1 MTYYDDEDDNG
12 QNPPPPAGRPA
23 PRAEFRADPS
33 FSPRAGYPQA
43 TPPQPHPQGEPN
55 PMDEYVQPQR
65 HAAPPPLTAQASA
78 PPPPPP
84 PQTPGPETYV
94 DPAAAGYRAPAQ
106 DPYADPQYQQAY
118 QQGPAAQQAQEA
130 YYQEYEQ
137 QHAGYY
143 QTAAP
148 RRRNLLNIGVIAGA
162 VIVFGGIIFY
172 AYNQG
177 MRAGTESVAPILR
190 ADTAP
195 TKIRPE
201 QPGGMEVPHQDKLV
215 YDRLNPANNAPPGE
229 VERLLPPPEAPM
241 ERPRADAV
249 EPPEEMPMAE
259 EGEGAVSALR
269 EPPPDEVARQAPM
282 APAPVPTYAPP
293 VTAPAPPQQQP
304 LPTPKP
310 AQPQP
315 QQLLP
320 QQQTP
325 APKPVTQALVAPP
338 PATTVPKPAP
348 APVAPTSPVAT
359 APKPATGGPA
369 VRIQVAAVDSEAK
382 AAAEWQ
388 RLQRK
393 FGGELGGLSMR
404 TVRVELPKGIF
415 YRIQGGPVDEARAKQ
430 ICAAMS
436 AQGAGCSIVR

>member
-1 MTYYDDEDDNG
+1 MTYHDDEDDNG
-12 QNPPPPAGRPA
+12 QNPPPPAGRLA

-65 HAAPPPLTAQASA
+65 QAAPPPLTAQAAA
-78 PPPPPP
+78 PPPPPQAP
-84 PQTPGPETYV
+84 VPETYV

-106 DPYADPQYQQAY
+106 DPYADPQYQQGY
-118 QQGPAAQQAQEA
+118 HQGPAAQQAQEA

-143 QTAAP
+143 QAAAP

-215 YDRLNPANNAPPGE
+215 YDRLNPASNAPPGE
-229 VERLLPPPEAPM
+229 VERLLPPPETPM

-249 EPPEEMPMAE
+249 EPAEELPMAE

-269 EPPPDEVARQAPM
+269 EPPPEEGTRQAPM

-293 VTAPAPPQQQP
+293 VAAPAPQPQQ
-304 LPTPKP
+304 
-310 AQPQP
+310 QP

-325 APKPVTQALVAPP
+325 PKQVTQALVAPP
-338 PATTVPKPAP
+338 PASVAPKPVPATAAP
-348 APVAPTSPVAT
+348 AVAPPVAAT
-359 APKPATGGPA
+359 AKPATGGPA
-369 VRIQVAAVDSEAK
+369 VRVQVAAVDSEAK

-393 FGGELGGLSMR
+393 FAGELGGMSMR
-404 TVRVELPKGIF
+404 TVRVQLPKGIF
-415 YRIQGGPVDEARAKQ
+415 FRIQGGPVDEARAKQ
-430 ICAAMS
+430 ICATMA

>member
-1 MTYYDDEDDNG
+1 MTYHDDEDDNG

-43 TPPQPHPQGEPN
+43 TPPQPHPQGDPN

-65 HAAPPPLTAQASA
+65 QAAPPPLTAQAAA
-78 PPPPPP
+78 PPPPPQAP
-84 PQTPGPETYV
+84 VPETYV

-106 DPYADPQYQQAY
+106 DPYADPQYQQGY
-118 QQGPAAQQAQEA
+118 HQGPAAQQAQEA

-143 QTAAP
+143 QAAAP

-215 YDRLNPANNAPPGE
+215 YDRLNPASNAPPGE
-229 VERLLPPPEAPM
+229 VERLLPPPETPM

-249 EPPEEMPMAE
+249 EPAEELPMAE

-269 EPPPDEVARQAPM
+269 EPPPEEGTRQAPM

-293 VTAPAPPQQQP
+293 VAAPAPQ
-304 LPTPKP
+304 
-310 AQPQP
+310 QP

-325 APKPVTQALVAPP
+325 PKPVTQALVAPP
-338 PATTVPKPAP
+338 PASVAPKPVPSAAA
-348 APVAPTSPVAT
+348 APVAVPPVAAT
-359 APKPATGGPA
+359 AKPATGGPA
-369 VRIQVAAVDSEAK
+369 VRVQVAAVDSEAK

-393 FGGELGGLSMR
+393 FAGELGGMSMR
-404 TVRVELPKGIF
+404 TVRVQLPKGIF

-430 ICAAMS
+430 ICAAMA

>member
-1 MTYYDDEDDNG
+1 MTYYDDDDEDDNG

-65 HAAPPPLTAQASA
+65 QAAPPPLTAQASA

-84 PQTPGPETYV
+84 QAPGPETYV

-106 DPYADPQYQQAY
+106 DPYADPQYQQGY

-143 QTAAP
+143 QAATP

-249 EPPEEMPMAE
+249 EPSEEMPMAE
-259 EGEGAVSALR
+259 EGEGAVAALR
-269 EPPPDEVARQAPM
+269 EPPPDELARQAPM

-293 VTAPAPPQQQP
+293 VATQAPQQQQP
-304 LPTPKP
+304 VPAPKP
-310 AQPQP
+310 AQQQQP

-320 QQQTP
+320 QQQSP
-325 APKPVTQALVAPP
+325 PPKPVTQALVAPP
-338 PATTVPKPAP
+338 PAPVAPKPAP
-348 APVAPTSPVAT
+348 TPAAPAAA

>member
-1 MTYYDDEDDNG
+1 MTYHDDEDDNG

-65 HAAPPPLTAQASA
+65 QAALPPLTAQAAA

-84 PQTPGPETYV
+84 QAPVPETYV

-106 DPYADPQYQQAY
+106 DPYADPQYQQGY
-118 QQGPAAQQAQEA
+118 NQGPAAQQAQEA

-143 QTAAP
+143 QAAAP

-215 YDRLNPANNAPPGE
+215 YDRLNPTSNAPPGE
-229 VERLLPPPEAPM
+229 VERLLPPPETPM

-249 EPPEEMPMAE
+249 EPAEELPMAE

-269 EPPPDEVARQAPM
+269 QPPPEEVARQAPM

-293 VTAPAPPQQQP
+293 VANPAPQ
-304 LPTPKP
+304 
-310 AQPQP
+310 QP

-325 APKPVTQALVAPP
+325 PKQVTQALVAPP
-338 PATTVPKPAP
+338 ASVAPKPAP
-348 APVAPTSPVAT
+348 TAAAPAVAPPVAAT
-359 APKPATGGPA
+359 AKPATGGPA

-393 FGGELGGLSMR
+393 FAGELGGMSMR
-404 TVRVELPKGIF
+404 TVRVELPRGIF

-430 ICAAMS
+430 ICAAMA

>member
-65 HAAPPPLTAQASA
+65 HAAPPPLTAHAAA
-78 PPPPPP
+78 PPPPPQAP
-84 PQTPGPETYV
+84 APETYA

-106 DPYADPQYQQAY
+106 DPYADPQYQQGY
-118 QQGPAAQQAQEA
+118 HQGPAAQQAQEA

-143 QTAAP
+143 QAAAP

-215 YDRLNPANNAPPGE
+215 YDRLNPASNAPPGE

-249 EPPEEMPMAE
+249 EPPEELPMAE

-269 EPPPDEVARQAPM
+269 EPPSEEVTRQAPV

-293 VTAPAPPQQQP
+293 VASASQP
-304 LPTPKP
+304 
-310 AQPQP
+310 P

-320 QQQTP
+320 QQQ
-325 APKPVTQALVAPP
+325 APSRQVTQALVAPP
-338 PATTVPKPAP
+338 PAAPVAKPAP
-348 APVAPTSPVAT
+348 APTAT
-359 APKPATGGPA
+359 ATPAATPPAATAAAKPATGGPA

-382 AAAEWQ
+382 ATAEWQ

-393 FGGELGGLSMR
+393 FAGELGGMSMR

-430 ICAAMS
+430 ICATMS

>member
-78 PPPPPP
+78 PPPP
-84 PQTPGPETYV
+84 QAPGPETYV

-143 QTAAP
+143 QAAAP

-269 EPPPDEVARQAPM
+269 EPPPDELARQAPM

-304 LPTPKP
+304 VPAPKP
-310 AQPQP
+310 AQQQP

-320 QQQTP
+320 QQQATP
-325 APKPVTQALVAPP
+325 PKQVTQALVTPP
-338 PATTVPKPAP
+338 PAATAPKPTP
-348 APVAPTSPVAT
+348 APVAAAPAAT

-430 ICAAMS
+430 ICATMS

>member
-78 PPPPPP
+78 PPPPPA
-84 PQTPGPETYV
+84 PGPETYV
-94 DPAAAGYRAPAQ
+94 DPVAAGYRAPAQ

-143 QTAAP
+143 QAAAP

-269 EPPPDEVARQAPM
+269 EPPPDELARQAPM

-304 LPTPKP
+304 VPAPRP
-310 AQPQP
+310 AQQQP

-325 APKPVTQALVAPP
+325 APKPVTQALVTPP
-338 PATTVPKPAP
+338 PATVAPKPAP
-348 APVAPTSPVAT
+348 AATAPAT
-359 APKPATGGPA
+359 VAPKPATGGPA
-369 VRIQVAAVDSEAK
+369 VRVQVAAVDSEAK

>member
-33 FSPRAGYPQA
+33 FSPRAGYPQ
-43 TPPQPHPQGEPN
+43 PPQSPPHPQAEPS
-55 PMDEYVQPQR
+55 PMDDYVQPQR
-65 HAAPPPLTAQASA
+65 HAAPPPLSAQPT
-78 PPPPPP
+78 PPPA
-84 PQTPGPETYV
+84 PQQPTPAAEAYI
-94 DPAAAGYRAPAQ
+94 DPAAAGYRAQAQ
-106 DPYADPQYQQAY
+106 DPYADPQHQQGY
-118 QQGPAAQQAQEA
+118 QQGPTAQQAQDA
-130 YYQEYEQ
+130 YYQDYEQ
-137 QHAGYY
+137 QHPGYY
-143 QTAAP
+143 QGVPP
-148 RRRNLLNIGVIAGA
+148 RRRNLLNIGVFAGA
-162 VIVFGGIIFY
+162 IIIFGGIIFY

-190 ADTAP
+190 ADTSP

-215 YDRLNPANNAPPGE
+215 YDRLNPASNAPPGE

-241 ERPRADAV
+241 ERPRAEMA
-249 EPPEEMPMAE
+249 EPAEDMPMAE
-259 EGEGAVSALR
+259 EGEGAVAAMR
-269 EPPPDEVARQAPM
+269 E
-282 APAPVPTYAPP
+282 APAEEPAYRQPAPQPAPQPVPSYAPP
-293 VTAPAPPQQQP
+293 VATPAPAPPPQQP
-304 LPTPKP
+304 ARTPTPAP
-310 AQPQP
+310 QQP

-320 QQQTP
+320 QQQQAPAKVVTPPPAVATAKPAVTPPPAVATP
-325 APKPVTQALVAPP
+325 AKPVT
-338 PATTVPKPAP
+338 
-348 APVAPTSPVAT
+348 
-359 APKPATGGPA
+359 GGAA
-369 VRIQVAAVDSEAK
+369 VRVQVAAVDAEGK

-393 FGGELGGLSMR
+393 FAGELGGLSMR

-430 ICAAMS
+430 ICATMS